1 LQFNFTEMKYS
12 IIILCLFWVA
22 ILSGCKKDTVN
33 TPIESPTSK
42 QELPENVS
50 NPTPHLNSTQGTI
63 TPSSNGTLSNTAPL
77 KFTAWYG
84 FINVEEQGDLY
95 NYFVR
100 YAEYRFV
107 ENQMEFF
114 ANMVNAKQMKNYEM
128 RSDSI
133 FFIDNGLEN
142 FQFTILERSEDKMKV
157 KAATGK
163 INTLLK
169 IPDADLSLTR
179 KERIKA
185 SLMRINHLD
194 KTVINEKFEALK
206 DVTIN

>member
-1 LQFNFTEMKYS
+1 MQFNFTEMKYS

-33 TPIESPTSK
+33 APNENPVTKQESP
-42 QELPENVS
+42 NNIS
-50 NPTPHLNSTQGTI
+50 NPTSPINNTQGSSTKGSNSTI
-63 TPSSNGTLSNTAPL
+63 SNTTPL
-77 KFTAWYG
+77 KFTAWYA
-84 FINVEEQGDLY
+84 FINVEEPGDLY

-114 ANMVNAKQMKNYEM
+114 ANMVNAKQLKDYEM

-142 FQFTILERSEDKMKV
+142 FQFTILERSQDKMKV
-157 KAATGK
+157 KAASGK

-185 SLMRINHLD
+185 SLMRVNHLD
-194 KTVINEKFEALK
+194 KAIINEKFEALK